1 MEQPTISN
9 TQAEFDEDFLEWEER
24 YESIPYLA
32 HCIAG
37 SMAGVTEHLAML
49 PFDTIKTHVQVSEGK
64 FSAFDTAKRL
74 YAAEG
79 MSKFWRGASFLAS
92 GCVPAHALYFSVYEL
107 SKLKLLPKLHDQK
120 NQIYPYAYALTGVL
134 ATSIH
139 DLVLTPFDM
148 MKQRAQLAPQGL
160 RHFQDLFGYIIKN
173 EGIFSLFRGY
183 PVTLM
188 MNVPAAAAVV
198 SVNESLKVLYRP
210 KNGHNVLSYFACAGL
225 AGSAAAIITIPLDNI
240 KTRLQTQNFFNDSRK
255 EEKVKVPTSEKSHNT
270 SKAGLF
276 RTAASSLFAPK
287 NYYVTVKENA
297 ASMERN
303 IKYRDIMST
312 IQTILREEGMR
323 GFVKG
328 VVPRIFT
335 QAPAAAISWTAY
347 EMLKKFLKSSKL
359 Y

>member
-1 MEQPTISN
+1 MDQSTIPA
-9 TQAEFDEDFLEWEER
+9 QAEFDEDFLEWEER
-24 YESIPYLA
+24 DESVPYLA

-49 PFDTIKTHVQVSEGK
+49 PFDTVKTHMQVSEGK
-64 FSAFDTAKRL
+64 YNAMETARRL
-74 YAAEG
+74 YNAEG
-79 MSKFWRGASFLAS
+79 ATKFWRGASFLAS

-107 SKLKLLPKLHDQK
+107 SKLKFLPKLHDQNDK
-120 NQIYPYAYALTGVL
+120 VYPYAYALTGVL

-148 MKQRAQLAPQGL
+148 MKQRAQLAPNGL
-160 RHFQDLFGYIIKN
+160 RHFQDLFTYIVKN
-173 EGIFSLFRGY
+173 EGFFSLFRGY

-188 MNVPAAAAVV
+188 MNVPAAAAIV

-210 KNGHNVLSYFACAGL
+210 KNGHNVMSYFACAGL
-225 AGSAAAIITIPLDNI
+225 AGSAAAMITIPLDNI
-240 KTRLQTQNFFNDSRK
+240 KTRLQTQNFFNESRK
-255 EEKVKVPTSEKSHNT
+255 EEKAKAPSSEKSHNA
-270 SKAGLF
+270 KGGLF
-276 RTAASSLFAPK
+276 QAKS
-287 NYYVTVKENA
+287 YYVTVKENSGSNA
-297 ASMERN
+297 ERN

-347 EMLKKFLKSSKL
+347 EMLKKFLKGSKL